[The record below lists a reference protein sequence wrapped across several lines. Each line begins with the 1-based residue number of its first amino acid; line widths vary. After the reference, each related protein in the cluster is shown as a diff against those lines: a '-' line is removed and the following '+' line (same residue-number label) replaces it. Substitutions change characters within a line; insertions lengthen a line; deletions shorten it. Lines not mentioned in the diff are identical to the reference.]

1 MLSLKSTG
9 SLKVHWCFIACLLGW
24 IIGPHIPIQEYWF
37 HTIRFLCVGFIFGF
51 CLHASNSSKYAHI
64 VVLFTW
70 CTINSRPLA
79 EKTDRQSYR
88 SEHRVLEWC
97 TPGDVKTF
105 LVRDS
110 NLEMRRMTM
119 KSVANH
125 NSFGDGNFCWTF
137 ASLSYDWISKRYEK
151 HYFGFTRAFLFGD
164 MSELKSSVSRAFFE
178 LGLIH
183 VLVLSGGHLYF
194 ILSFFGF
201 LLNLVPLTLF
211 SMRLL
216 KINGYVRY
224 DSFNKIVL
232 ILAMAAFS
240 MATGFSSSMQRA
252 LVFAFFAIFPCKRLL
267 AIMNTSK
274 FSAIFLIQCYLFPM
288 EAYDRSFLLSWCGA
302 IILRLSHEPSSSQTF
317 HLSVI
322 KSLKTQLKFGLMSL
336 FAFGQWSLLSFV
348 SNVILLPIFNLLIWC
363 NLFALIWRELTH
375 SEVFFQTQTSLIS
388 IFSQWVQEYL
398 SPTNIHLTTIEWLRP
413 FQDQSLCLFTMML
426 VYLAEKKS
434 QPVLTSSL
442 EKPNSKSCC

>member
-1 MLSLKSTG
+1 MLSLKSTVF
-9 SLKVHWCFIACLLGW
+9 LKVHWCFIACILGW

-37 HTIRFLCVGFIFGF
+37 HTIRFLCIGFICIF
-51 CLHASNSSKYAHI
+51 CLYGSNSRKYAHI

-79 EKTDRQSYR
+79 DKTDQKSFR

-110 NLEMRRMTM
+110 NLEMKRMTM

-125 NSFGDGNFCWTF
+125 NGFGADNFCWKF
-137 ASLSYDWISKRYEK
+137 ASLSYDWISKKYEK

-201 LLNLVPLTLF
+201 LLKLVPITLF

-216 KINGYVRY
+216 KINGYIRY
-224 DSFNKIVL
+224 DSLNKIIL
-232 ILAMAAFS
+232 ILTMGAFS

-267 AIMNTSK
+267 AIMNISK
-274 FSAIFLIQCYLFPM
+274 FSAIFLTQCYLFPM

-302 IILRLSHEPSSSQTF
+302 IILRLCHEPSSSLTS

-322 KSLKTQLKFGLMSL
+322 KSLKTQFKFGLMSL
-336 FAFGQWSLLSFV
+336 VAFGQWSLLSFV

-363 NLFALIWRELTH
+363 NLFALIWREMTH
-375 SEVFFQTQTSLIS
+375 NEWFFQTQTLSIS
-388 IFSQWVQEYL
+388 IFSQWVQEHL
-398 SPTNIHLTTIEWLRP
+398 RPTNIQLSTFEWLRP
-413 FQDQSLCLFTMML
+413 LQNHSLCLFTMIL

-434 QPVLTSSL
+434 QPPLSSSL
-442 EKPNSKSCC
+442 EKPSSKSFH